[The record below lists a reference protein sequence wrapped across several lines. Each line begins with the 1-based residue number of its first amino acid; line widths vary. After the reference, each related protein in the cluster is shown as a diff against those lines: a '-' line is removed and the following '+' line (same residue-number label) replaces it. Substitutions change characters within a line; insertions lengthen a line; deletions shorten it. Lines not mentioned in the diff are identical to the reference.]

1 MWQKKRGRVA
11 VAHGRM
17 GEGLREWGGRLGPH
31 LVQSVSSGH
40 EKGFANILLRV
51 SLEVGPADQA
61 QKGKVSEKCL
71 QKPFS
76 QPAETD
82 RIGLGELAVAAGE
95 RKKERIR

>member
-1 MWQKKRGRVA
+1 M
-11 VAHGRM
+11 AHGRM
-17 GEGLREWGGRLGPH
+17 GEGLREWGGGRLGPH

-51 SLEVGPADQA
+51 SLDVGPAAQA
-61 QKGKVSEKCL
+61 QKGNY
-71 QKPFS
+71 QKNAYKNTFS
-76 QPAETD
+76 QPPETD

>member
-1 MWQKKRGRVA
+1 M
-11 VAHGRM
+11 AHGHM